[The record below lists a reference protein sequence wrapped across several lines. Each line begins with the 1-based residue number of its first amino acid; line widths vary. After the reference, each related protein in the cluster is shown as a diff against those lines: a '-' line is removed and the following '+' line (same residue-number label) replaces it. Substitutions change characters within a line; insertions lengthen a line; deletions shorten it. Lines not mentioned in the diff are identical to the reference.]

1 MTAKTSVD
9 VQTHNG
15 FWILVSTILASA
27 MAFIDGS
34 ALNVAL
40 DALQKDLHATG
51 ADLLWVLNAY
61 LLVVA
66 ALLLLGG
73 SLGDHFGRKRI
84 FSIGIIIF
92 SVSSIVCGLSPNI
105 GLLIAARAVQGIGG
119 GPMISGRPANISA
132 SFSPEIGWEAISTL
146 WSLCTITTTPGP
158 MLGRLF

>member
-1 MTAKTSVD
+1 MTAKTSVE

-105 GLLIAARAVQGIGG
+105 GLLIA
-119 GPMISGRPANISA
+119 
-132 SFSPEIGWEAISTL
+132 
-146 WSLCTITTTPGP
+146 
-158 MLGRLF
+158 

>member
-9 VQTHNG
+9 VQTHNC

-119 GPMISGRPANISA
+119 ALLISPSPCIISA
-132 SFSPEIGWEAISTL
+132 SLSPQPAGPARGTRS
-146 WSLCTITTTPGP
+146 SLTTITTIPG
-158 MLGRLF
+158 RISR

>member
-1 MTAKTSVD
+1 MAANSTGEARTN
-9 VQTHNG
+9 NG
-15 FWILVSTILASA
+15 FWILVSTILASS

-51 ADLLWVLNAY
+51 ADLLWILNAY

-84 FSIGIIIF
+84 FSLGIIIF
-92 SVSSIVCGLSPNI
+92 SVSSVIC
-105 GLLIAARAVQGIGG
+105 
-119 GPMISGRPANISA
+119 
-132 SFSPEIGWEAISTL
+132 
-146 WSLCTITTTPGP
+146 
-158 MLGRLF
+158 